1 MMDLISIIIPVYNAE
16 LFLDECIKSL
26 IKQTYKN
33 LEIIFID
40 DGSKDE
46 SKKIIEK
53 YLNIDS
59 RIKYFYKE
67 NGGACSARNKGLEE
81 MTGEYVCF
89 VDSDDYVEND
99 YVNKLYSS
107 IKENKANIA
116 CCNFSRVNEKCKKI
130 IKQTPQDHWSFEL
143 PSLCNKLFD
152 AKLFKDF
159 FIPTGFK
166 FEDNAILPILFF
178 KAEKI
183 SFVDDSLYNYRE
195 NHLSVMNKMDRSVLD
210 IKKALEFL
218 YNYCHYHNLFVARQD
233 IIEYI
238 FLYDMLDTVFRIS
251 LCDELSVKDIKEY
264 CLWTESVMPNLYQNK
279 IGKDRF
285 GILRKNMLVLIKH
298 RMYSVCRFIIRILK

>member
-130 IKQTPQDHWSFEL
+130 HALCVYYIQNKKITDKQSIYTPCLSV
-143 PSLCNKLFD
+143 
-152 AKLFKDF
+152 
-159 FIPTGFK
+159 I
-166 FEDNAILPILFF
+166 NAIYFM
-178 KAEKI
+178 K
-183 SFVDDSLYNYRE
+183 
-195 NHLSVMNKMDRSVLD
+195 
-210 IKKALEFL
+210 
-218 YNYCHYHNLFVARQD
+218 
-233 IIEYI
+233 
-238 FLYDMLDTVFRIS
+238 
-251 LCDELSVKDIKEY
+251 
-264 CLWTESVMPNLYQNK
+264 
-279 IGKDRF
+279 
-285 GILRKNMLVLIKH
+285 
-298 RMYSVCRFIIRILK
+298 